1 MDTKDLLLES
11 IKKNLSEYYP
21 DLEIIKKV
29 NKSQYPYVI
38 VRAEK
43 AGVFAGN
50 LTKEEGTKVILKNAR
65 RLWYWE
71 GAASLSQM
79 AMEGT
84 KKPSGCKFPCEVE
97 EESILGVCEILQTT
111 ETAEK
116 SIKEVP
122 IWKM

>member
-1 MDTKDLLLES
+1 MDTKDVWLDS
-11 IKKNLSEYYP
+11 IKKTLKECYP
-21 DLEIIKKV
+21 ELEITEKK
-29 NKSQYPYVI
+29 NKEEFPYVI

-50 LTKEEGTKVILKNAR
+50 LIKEDGIKVILKNAR

-71 GAASLSQM
+71 GAASISQI

-97 EESILGVCEILQTT
+97 EETILGVCEILQTT
-111 ETAEK
+111 KIAEK

-122 IWKM
+122 VWKV